1 MNAPAAAGDQL
12 PITSTM
18 SPTITG
24 TLQATDGPGVPALKN
39 AIVLLTRTAK
49 LAVSPACCALS
60 GNSNCTMLKLVCAT
74 KL

>member
-1 MNAPAAAGDQL
+1 MNAVGAAGDQL
-12 PITSTM
+12 PTTSTM

-49 LAVSPACCALS
+49 LAVSPAWKA
-60 GNSNCTMLKLVCAT
+60 SNGSSSCTMLKFVCAT